1 MEIRR
6 LTVSDYDSIMG
17 LWSRAGL
24 PSRPKGRDSRE
35 AITVEIK
42 ANPDFFLGAFEK
54 DHLLGAAIIS
64 SDLRKGW
71 INRLAVD
78 PDCRN
83 RGVAKAL
90 IAECEKVLRNR
101 GLRLFCALIEDGNVA
116 SINLFKKCGYVE
128 HHDIL
133 YLSKR
138 DSDDV

>member
-6 LTVSDYDSIMG
+6 LTVSDYDRIIG
-17 LWSRAGL
+17 LWSMAGL
-24 PSRPKGRDSRE
+24 PSRPKGRDSKE
-35 AITVEIK
+35 AITAEIK
-42 ANPDFFLGAFEK
+42 ANPDFFLGAFET
-54 DHLLGAAIIS
+54 DHLLGVAIIS

-90 IAECEKVLRNR
+90 IAECEKTLRNR
-101 GLRLFCALIEDGNVA
+101 GLRLFCALIEDSNVA
-116 SINLFKKCGYVE
+116 SITLFKKCSYVV
-128 HHDIL
+128 HRDIL

-138 DSDDV
+138 DSEDV

>member
-6 LTVSDYDSIMG
+6 LTIADYDKIMG

-35 AITVEIK
+35 AISAEIK
-42 ANPDFFLGAFEK
+42 ADPDFFVGAL
-54 DHLLGAAIIS
+54 DRDRLIAVAIIS

-78 PDCRN
+78 PEHRN

-90 IAECEKVLRNR
+90 IAECEKTLRKR
-101 GLRLFCALIEDGNVA
+101 GLRLFCALIEDTNVA
-116 SINLFKKCGYVE
+116 SRNLFKNCGYVE

-133 YLSKR
+133 YFSKR